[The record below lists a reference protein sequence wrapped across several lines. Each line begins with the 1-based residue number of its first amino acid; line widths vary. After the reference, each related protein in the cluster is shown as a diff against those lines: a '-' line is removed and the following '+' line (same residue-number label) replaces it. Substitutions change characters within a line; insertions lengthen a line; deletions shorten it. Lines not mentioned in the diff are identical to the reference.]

1 MEEHREGPH
10 EHSRQTPRPDQEGFG
25 EASLG
30 EAQGEN
36 PPPDPEMIR
45 GEDGEGAGS
54 RDGDDE
60 GDESY
65 GGDQDAEPASQPD
78 DADRE
83 RDQAEG

>member
-1 MEEHREGPH
+1 MEEHREGLH

-30 EAQGEN
+30 EAQGES

-45 GEDGEGAGS
+45 GEDGEG
-54 RDGDDE
+54 DGE
-60 GDESY
+60 GAESY
-65 GGDQDAEPASQPD
+65 GGEQDAGPASEPD
-78 DADRE
+78 EPGAE